1 MIGKVLKGFKG
12 QKQKWFLMEFNG
24 NDEDFNLNNHTPEF
38 DEWRWCD
45 LKTMPSLVV
54 DFKKPLYEKLVEIF
68 LEKIEEYKI
77 N

>member
-1 MIGKVLKGFKG
+1 
-12 QKQKWFLMEFNG
+12 
-24 NDEDFNLNNHTPEF
+24 
-38 DEWRWCD
+38 
-45 LKTMPSLVV
+45 MPSLVV

>member
-1 MIGKVLKGFKG
+1 
-12 QKQKWFLMEFNG
+12 
-24 NDEDFNLNNHTPEF
+24 
-38 DEWRWCD
+38 
-45 LKTMPSLVV
+45 LVV